1 MARVFAVGDA
11 NVDVFCLPEH
21 VPGPGE
27 EAHGEIHVS
36 IGGNA
41 ANFATALGRM
51 GGAVELVS
59 VSGADPFSHFLRS
72 ELAKSGVSLNFA
84 ESGNPSGIS
93 LVTLRKNGERSIVS
107 YKGACSELTT
117 ALLESRL
124 LPHLRRGDVV
134 YIGGFF
140 HIPKM
145 HKGFTGFLKKA
156 KIKGSQIMLDLCF
169 DEYGLWMK
177 SLKPA
182 IKLIDVLFMDELEL
196 WKLTGEK
203 DMLRA
208 IKKLQDAG
216 AGEIVLKLGKNGSA
230 YFSGKKVFHN
240 KAPKTKCVN
249 STGAGDVFDAGFVLG
264 RMKGLDAGSCLKLGN
279 IAAAEKVR
287 HHGIVVPPRAA
298 VDRLLG
304 TL

>member
-11 NVDVFCLPEH
+11 NVDVFCLPERL
-21 VPGPGE
+21 PSLGE
-27 EAHGEIHVS
+27 EAHGEIHAS

-41 ANFATALGRM
+41 ANFAAALGRL

-59 VSGADPFSHFLRS
+59 VSGADPFSHFIRS
-72 ELAKSGVSLNFA
+72 ELSKSGVSLNLA
-84 ESGNPSGIS
+84 ESSQPSGIS
-93 LVTLRKNGERSIVS
+93 LITLNRKGERSIVS
-107 YKGACSELTT
+107 SKGACAELTT

-140 HIPKM
+140 HLPNM
-145 HKGFTGFLKKA
+145 HRGFASLLKRA
-156 KIKGSQIMLDLCF
+156 RIKGSVIMLDLCF

-177 SLKPA
+177 SLKPI
-182 IKLIDVLFMDELEL
+182 IKLIDVLFMDALEL

-203 DMLRA
+203 DMLKA
-208 IKKLQDAG
+208 IKKLQEAG
-216 AGEIVLKLGKNGSA
+216 AGEIVLKLGKSGSA
-230 YFSGKKVFHN
+230 YFFGKKFFHS
-240 KAPKTKCVN
+240 KAPKTRCVN

-264 RMKGLDAGSCLKLGN
+264 RMKGLDAGTCLRLGN
-279 IAAAEKVR
+279 MAAAEKVR
-287 HHGIVVPPRAA
+287 HHGIVVPSRAA

-304 TL
+304 TF